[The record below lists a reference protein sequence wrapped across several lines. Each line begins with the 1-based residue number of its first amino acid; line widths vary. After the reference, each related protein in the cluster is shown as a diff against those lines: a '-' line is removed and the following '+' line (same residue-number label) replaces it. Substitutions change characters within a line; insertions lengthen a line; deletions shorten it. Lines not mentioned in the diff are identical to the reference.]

1 MVSDRA
7 RSSGMAEWAAGTLG
21 LLGIAGETDADVS
34 ELGVKPGCSWPSDG
48 GGIKTV
54 FLTSRRPR
62 IVPAFRLM
70 PACWACCNNV
80 SRDPGQSGS
89 RHSPF

>member
-7 RSSGMAEWAAGTLG
+7 RSSGMAEWAPGTVG
-21 LLGIAGETDADVS
+21 LLGIAGETDADADGSV
-34 ELGVKPGCSWPSDG
+34 LGFKTGCSWASDG

-70 PACWACCNNV
+70 PACRACCNNI
-80 SRDPGQSGS
+80 SSDQG
-89 RHSPF
+89 